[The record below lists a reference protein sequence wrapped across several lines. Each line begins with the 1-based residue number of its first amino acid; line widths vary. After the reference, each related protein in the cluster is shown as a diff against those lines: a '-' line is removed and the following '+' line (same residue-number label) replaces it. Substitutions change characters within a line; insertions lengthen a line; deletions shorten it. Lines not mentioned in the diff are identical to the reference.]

1 MSSSLVNEF
10 VTALTRRQAFSLT
23 ATIGLIIVSA
33 LLTWLVIHRY
43 ERRARERLQKRPG
56 YAPVPTSSPVS
67 HPLRKAKEKAL
78 ESIRF
83 RFSIMRHAVV
93 VVLATVLAV
102 LIVVLLAGT
111 IPAAVIST
119 SLAAAGIILGIA
131 ARPMLENFVS
141 GIMMTFSGSVN
152 VGDTVII
159 DERYGTVEDIT
170 LTHTVVKLWNWW
182 RHVFP
187 NSLLMSKDFVNL
199 TLYDS
204 YQWCYVEFWVSHES
218 DLDRVRSEAVGI
230 AKHHPKNAGYESPR
244 FWVMEMGKEGVRCWI
259 AAWADNPSAAWDLSN
274 GIRTELTT
282 RLSKLKIYPHRFNLG
297 LDRPQESREKSGL
310 PMDI

>member
-1 MSSSLVNEF
+1 MMNEF
-10 VTALTRRQAFSLT
+10 ITALTRRQAFSLG
-23 ATIGLIIVSA
+23 ATIGLILVSA
-33 LLTWLVIHRY
+33 LLTWLLIHRY
-43 ERRARERLQKRPG
+43 ERKARERLQRRPG

-78 ESIRF
+78 LSIGF

-93 VVLATVLAV
+93 FFLVVAL
-102 LIVVLLAGT
+102 VVLLVILLIGT
-111 IPAAVIST
+111 IPASVIST
-119 SLAAAGIILGIA
+119 FLAATGIILGIA

-141 GIMMTFSGSVN
+141 GVMMTFSGSVN

-187 NSLLMSKDFVNL
+187 NSVLMSRDFINL

-204 YQWCYVEFWVSHES
+204 YQWCYVEFWVSHEA
-218 DLDRVRSEAVGI
+218 DIERVRTEAVAV
-230 AKHHPKNAGYESPR
+230 AKGQPKNADYEAPR
-244 FWVMEMGKEGVRCWI
+244 FWVMEMGKEGIRCWV
-259 AAWADNPSAAWDLSN
+259 AAWADNPSAAWELSN

-297 LDRPQESREKSGL
+297 FDRPDEPKSKL
-310 PMDI
+310 ME